1 MLRVSMSKKSETQ
14 LSLSDCLC
22 QICMEIFVE
31 PVTLPCNHTLCN
43 SCFQLTVEKA
53 SLCCPF
59 CRRRVSSWA
68 RYNARRNTLVNWELW
83 EKIQKNYPKECERRI
98 NGQDLEEEICVPQ
111 PQHQLSKPGE
121 LRQEYEAEISKVEAE
136 RRAHEQEENKA
147 SEEYIQRLLAEEE
160 EEHKLAEERRRE
172 MEKQLKQDEELAWQL
187 SNSLN
192 DYSKGY
198 MLSSPS
204 PAGSLSSETS
214 PANLCKM
221 KNKASNF
228 GDIQKYLS
236 PKLHHALRSAS
247 FSRTEGGRSDS
258 GSVET
263 NSNEG
268 SSSAWQDEEEEMP
281 TLSPQLTGAIK
292 DSSAK
297 DLFLESCMNYF
308 SAPASGETAAVKQ
321 EKTPGPNC
329 LGDKV
334 LDVLHGIAKGEGSR
348 TVLRRSKGED
358 DGVEPDSGSLIHV
371 ESINLENSAETCTCI
386 QSATNSVMSES
397 KSVICDLME
406 VAILSGEEKPE
417 RLQNTETTPKRKLLE
432 PPAEAVIDLCMLD
445 KRRRTVPESL
455 EDQGEQINDFNLQM
469 QKAFEQEFYERRMQE
484 EQDRILALQLQKQ
497 INKEERT
504 LNRQKGSPDE
514 YLLRTKPPQS
524 VKDSSTRKGS
534 SKMAKDSKVPKNQ
547 AETNHRK
554 SRKGSCNENWQSPTR
569 VRMKSPSIKGGKVLN
584 CVVNTSDT
592 NDICSLS
599 KNKQKTILQMFKSSV
614 TE

>member
-1 MLRVSMSKKSETQ
+1 MSKKSEAP

-22 QICMEIFVE
+22 QICMEILVE

-68 RYNARRNTLVNWELW
+68 RYNARRNTLINWELW

-98 NGQDLEEEICVPQ
+98 NGQDLEEEICVPR

-160 EEHKLAEERRRE
+160 EEEHKLLEERRRE

-192 DYSKGY
+192 DDSKGCV
-198 MLSSPS
+198 LSSPS
-204 PAGSLSSETS
+204 AAGSLSCETS
-214 PANLCKM
+214 PANLSKM
-221 KNKASNF
+221 KNKPSNS

-236 PKLHHALRSAS
+236 PKLHHTLGSIG
-247 FSRTEGGRSDS
+247 RTTERGRSDS
-258 GSVET
+258 SSVGAD
-263 NSNEG
+263 SNEG
-268 SSSAWQDEEEEMP
+268 GSSAWQDEQVEMP
-281 TLSPQLTGAIK
+281 TLSPQQIGMSK

-297 DLFLESCMNYF
+297 DSFLESCMNYF
-308 SAPASGETAAVKQ
+308 STSASGETSALKQ
-321 EKTPGPNC
+321 EKPPGPNC
-329 LGDKV
+329 LGDEV
-334 LDVLHGIAKGEGSR
+334 PGEFHGLAEGKGSR
-348 TVLRRSKGED
+348 RILHKSKEKD
-358 DGVEPDSGSLIHV
+358 DGNESDSSSLTH
-371 ESINLENSAETCTCI
+371 SARCSAEET
-386 QSATNSVMSES
+386 
-397 KSVICDLME
+397 
-406 VAILSGEEKPE
+406 PE
-417 RLQNTETTPKRKLLE
+417 RLQNSKETPKRKSLE
-432 PPAEAVIDLCMLD
+432 PLAGVVVDLCMLD
-445 KRRRTVPESL
+445 KRRRTFPESL

-484 EQDRILALQLQKQ
+484 EQDRLLALQLQKQ
-497 INKEERT
+497 IDKEERT

-514 YLLRTKPPQS
+514 YLLRTKPPRC
-524 VKDSSTRKGS
+524 VKDSPARKGS
-534 SKMAKDSKVPKNQ
+534 SKSAKESKVPKKQ

-554 SRKGSCNENWQSPTR
+554 TRKSSCNENWQSPTR
-569 VRMKSPSIKGGKVLN
+569 VRMKSPTTKGGKVLN

-592 NDICSLS
+592 NDICSLP
-599 KNKQKTILQMFKSSV
+599 KNKQKTILQMFKSPV
-614 TE
+614 A

>member
-1 MLRVSMSKKSETQ
+1 MSKKSEAP

-68 RYNARRNTLVNWELW
+68 RYSARRNTLINWELW

-98 NGQDLEEEICVPQ
+98 NGQDLEEEICVPR

-160 EEHKLAEERRRE
+160 EEQRWAEERRRE
-172 MEKQLKQDEELAWQL
+172 MEEQLKQDEELAWQL

-192 DYSKGY
+192 DESKGR

-204 PAGSLSSETS
+204 PAGGLSSETS

-221 KNKASNF
+221 KNKPSNS

-236 PKLHHALRSAS
+236 PKLHHTSGSAS
-247 FSRTEGGRSDS
+247 FSRTTERGRSDS
-258 GSVET
+258 GSVT

-268 SSSAWQDEEEEMP
+268 GSSAWQDEQEEMP
-281 TLSPQLTGAIK
+281 TLSPQLTGVIK

-297 DLFLESCMNYF
+297 DSFLESCMNYF
-308 SAPASGETAAVKQ
+308 SASASGETAAAKQ
-321 EKTPGPNC
+321 ENTPGPNC
-329 LGDKV
+329 LGDEV
-334 LDVLHGIAKGEGSR
+334 PDALHGITEEDRLVSSSKGEG
-348 TVLRRSKGED
+348 
-358 DGVEPDSGSLIHV
+358 DGTESDSGSLMHV
-371 ESINLENSAETCTCI
+371 ARHCREES
-386 QSATNSVMSES
+386 
-397 KSVICDLME
+397 
-406 VAILSGEEKPE
+406 PE
-417 RLQNTETTPKRKLLE
+417 RLQNAKETPKRKSLE
-432 PPAEAVIDLCMLD
+432 PPAEAVADLCVLG
-445 KRRRTVPESL
+445 KRRKTFPESL
-455 EDQGEQINDFNLQM
+455 EDQGEQIKDFNLQM

-484 EQDRILALQLQKQ
+484 EQDRLLALQLQKQ

-514 YLLRTKPPQS
+514 YHLRAKPPQS
-524 VKDSSTRKGS
+524 VKDSPARKGS
-534 SKMAKDSKVPKNQ
+534 SKMAKDSKKQ

-554 SRKGSCNENWQSPTR
+554 TRKGSCNENWQSPTR
-569 VRMKSPSIKGGKVLN
+569 LRMKSPGIKGGKVLN
-584 CVVNTSDT
+584 CVVNTSDA
-592 NDICSLS
+592 NDICSLP
-599 KNKQKTILQMFKSSV
+599 KKKQKTILQMFKSSV
-614 TE
+614 A

>member
-1 MLRVSMSKKSETQ
+1 MSKKSEAP

-68 RYNARRNTLVNWELW
+68 RYNARRNTLINWELW

-98 NGQDLEEEICVPQ
+98 NGQDLEEEICVPH

-160 EEHKLAEERRRE
+160 EERRLAEERRRE

-192 DYSKGY
+192 DDSKEH

-204 PAGSLSSETS
+204 PAGSLLSETS
-214 PANLCKM
+214 PTNLCKV
-221 KNKASNF
+221 KNKPSNS

-236 PKLHHALRSAS
+236 PKLHHTSGSAS
-247 FSRTEGGRSDS
+247 FSRTTERGRSDS
-258 GSVET
+258 GSVDV

-268 SSSAWQDEEEEMP
+268 SSSAWQDEQEEMP
-281 TLSPQLTGAIK
+281 TLSPQLTGMVK

-297 DLFLESCMNYF
+297 DLFLESCMKYF
-308 SAPASGETAAVKQ
+308 SASASGETTAAKQ
-321 EKTPGPNC
+321 EKAPGPNC
-329 LGDKV
+329 LEDEAP
-334 LDVLHGIAKGEGSR
+334 DVLRGMTEGEGSR
-348 TVLRRSKGED
+348 TVLRRSEG
-358 DGVEPDSGSLIHV
+358 DGDGIESDSGSLTHV
-371 ESINLENSAETCTCI
+371 ESINLENSAKTCTSA
-386 QSATNSVMSES
+386 QSATNSVMSDS
-397 KSVICDLME
+397 TSVLCDL
-406 VAILSGEEKPE
+406 VKVGRHSDEEKPE
-417 RLQNTETTPKRKLLE
+417 RLQNTKETPKRKLVE
-432 PPAEAVIDLCMLD
+432 PPAEAVVDSCTLD
-445 KRRRTVPESL
+445 KRRRTFPESL
-455 EDQGEQINDFNLQM
+455 EDQEEQINYFNLQM
-469 QKAFEQEFYERRMQE
+469 QKAFEQELYERRMQE
-484 EQDRILALQLQKQ
+484 EQDRLLALQLQKQ
-497 INKEERT
+497 INKEEKT

-514 YLLRTKPPQS
+514 YHLRTKPPQS
-524 VKDSSTRKGS
+524 VKDSPARKGS
-534 SKMAKDSKVPKNQ
+534 SKMAKDSKVPKKQ

-554 SRKGSCNENWQSPTR
+554 TRRGSCNENWQSPTR

-584 CVVNTSDT
+584 CVVNTSDS
-592 NDICSLS
+592 NDICSLP

-614 TE
+614 AE

>member
-1 MLRVSMSKKSETQ
+1 MSKKSEVL

-43 SCFQLTVEKA
+43 ACFQLTVEKA

-68 RYNARRNTLVNWELW
+68 RYNARRNTLINWELW

-98 NGQDLEEEICVPQ
+98 NGQDLEEEICVPH

-160 EEHKLAEERRRE
+160 EEHRLAEERRRE

-192 DYSKGY
+192 DDSKGCV
-198 MLSSPS
+198 LSSPS
-204 PAGSLSSETS
+204 PAGSPSSETS
-214 PANLCKM
+214 PVNLCKT
-221 KNKASNF
+221 KNKSSNS

-236 PKLHHALRSAS
+236 PKFHHTLGSAS
-247 FSRTEGGRSDS
+247 FSRTTERGTSNS
-258 GSVET
+258 GSMET
-263 NSNEG
+263 NSNEC
-268 SSSAWQDEEEEMP
+268 SSSTWQDEQVEMP
-281 TLSPQLTGAIK
+281 TLSPQLTSVIK

-297 DLFLESCMNYF
+297 DSFLESCMNYF
-308 SAPASGETAAVKQ
+308 SASASGDTNAVKQ

-329 LGDKV
+329 LGDEV
-334 LDVLHGIAKGEGSR
+334 PAELNGIAEAGGSR
-348 TVLRRSKGED
+348 TVLCRSKGED
-358 DGVEPDSGSLIHV
+358 DGIESDSGSLTHV
-371 ESINLENSAETCTCI
+371 ESINR
-386 QSATNSVMSES
+386 
-397 KSVICDLME
+397 
-406 VAILSGEEKPE
+406 EEKPE
-417 RLQNTETTPKRKLLE
+417 RLQNTKETPKRKLLE
-432 PPAEAVIDLCMLD
+432 PPAEAAVDLCVLD
-445 KRRRTVPESL
+445 KRRRTFAESL
-455 EDQGEQINDFNLQM
+455 EDQGEQVNDFNLQM

-484 EQDRILALQLQKQ
+484 EQDRLLALQLQKQ

-514 YLLRTKPPQS
+514 YLLRTKPPQF
-524 VKDSSTRKGS
+524 VKDSPARKGS
-534 SKMAKDSKVPKNQ
+534 PKMAKDSKAQKNQ

-554 SRKGSCNENWQSPTR
+554 TRKGSCNENWQSPTR

-584 CVVNTSDT
+584 CVVNTSDA
-592 NDICSLS
+592 NDICSLP

-614 TE
+614 

>member
-1 MLRVSMSKKSETQ
+1 MSKKSEAP

-68 RYNARRNTLVNWELW
+68 RYNARRNTLINWELW

-98 NGQDLEEEICVPQ
+98 NGQDLEEEICVPH

-160 EEHKLAEERRRE
+160 EERRLAEERRRE

-192 DYSKGY
+192 EDSKGH

-214 PANLCKM
+214 PTNLCKV
-221 KNKASNF
+221 KNKPSNS

-236 PKLHHALRSAS
+236 PKLHHTLGSAS
-247 FSRTEGGRSDS
+247 FSRTTERGRSDS
-258 GSVET
+258 GSVDV

-268 SSSAWQDEEEEMP
+268 SSSAWQDEQEEMP
-281 TLSPQLTGAIK
+281 TLSPQLTGMVK

-297 DLFLESCMNYF
+297 DLFLESCMKYF
-308 SAPASGETAAVKQ
+308 SASASGETTAVKQ
-321 EKTPGPNC
+321 EKAPGPNC
-329 LGDKV
+329 LGDEAP
-334 LDVLHGIAKGEGSR
+334 DVLCDMTKGEGSK
-348 TVLRRSKGED
+348 TVLHRSEG
-358 DGVEPDSGSLIHV
+358 DGDGIESDSGSLTHV
-371 ESINLENSAETCTCI
+371 ARHS
-386 QSATNSVMSES
+386 
-397 KSVICDLME
+397 D
-406 VAILSGEEKPE
+406 EEKPE
-417 RLQNTETTPKRKLLE
+417 RLQNTKETPKRKSVE
-432 PPAEAVIDLCMLD
+432 PPVEAVVDSCVLD
-445 KRRRTVPESL
+445 KRRRTFPESV
-455 EDQGEQINDFNLQM
+455 EDQEEQINYFNLQM
-469 QKAFEQEFYERRMQE
+469 QKAFEQELYERRMQE
-484 EQDRILALQLQKQ
+484 EQDRLLALQLQKQ

-514 YLLRTKPPQS
+514 YHLRTKPPQS
-524 VKDSSTRKGS
+524 VKDSPARKGS
-534 SKMAKDSKVPKNQ
+534 SKIAKDSKVPKKQ

-554 SRKGSCNENWQSPTR
+554 TRRGSCNENWQSPTR

-584 CVVNTSDT
+584 CVVNTSDS
-592 NDICSLS
+592 NDICSLP

-614 TE
+614 A

>member
-1 MLRVSMSKKSETQ
+1 MSKKYEAP

-68 RYNARRNTLVNWELW
+68 RYNARRNTLINWELW
-83 EKIQKNYPKECERRI
+83 EKIQKNYPKECECRL
-98 NGQDLEEEICVPQ
+98 NGQDLEEEICVPH
-111 PQHQLSKPGE
+111 PQRQLSKPGE

-160 EEHKLAEERRRE
+160 EENRLAEERRRE

-192 DYSKGY
+192 DDSKGHV
-198 MLSSPS
+198 LSSPS
-204 PAGSLSSETS
+204 PAGSLSPEIS
-214 PANLCKM
+214 PANLCKL
-221 KNKASNF
+221 KIKPSNS

-236 PKLHHALRSAS
+236 PKLHTMGSAS
-247 FSRTEGGRSDS
+247 FSRTAERGRSDS
-258 GSVET
+258 GSVA

-268 SSSAWQDEEEEMP
+268 SSSVWQDEQEEMP
-281 TLSPQLTGAIK
+281 TLSPQLTGVIE

-308 SAPASGETAAVKQ
+308 SASASGKMATLKQ

-334 LDVLHGIAKGEGSR
+334 SDMLNGITKGEGSR
-348 TVLRRSKGED
+348 AVLHRSKGED
-358 DGVEPDSGSLIHV
+358 DGTESDSGSL
-371 ESINLENSAETCTCI
+371 T
-386 QSATNSVMSES
+386 Q
-397 KSVICDLME
+397 
-406 VAILSGEEKPE
+406 VARHSDEEKPE
-417 RLQNTETTPKRKLLE
+417 RLQNVKETPKRKLLE
-432 PPAEAVIDLCMLD
+432 PPAEAVVDLCVLD
-445 KRRRTVPESL
+445 KRRRTFPESL
-455 EDQGEQINDFNLQM
+455 EDQVVQINDFNLQM
-469 QKAFEQEFYERRMQE
+469 QKACEQEFYERRMQE
-484 EQDRILALQLQKQ
+484 EQDRLLALQLQKQ

-514 YLLRTKPPQS
+514 YLLRGKPPQS
-524 VKDSSTRKGS
+524 VKDSPARKAS
-534 SKMAKDSKVPKNQ
+534 SKVVKDSKVQKKQ
-547 AETNHRK
+547 AEANHRK
-554 SRKGSCNENWQSPTR
+554 TRKGSCNENWQSPTR

-584 CVVNTSDT
+584 CVVNTSDA
-592 NDICSLS
+592 NDICSLP

-614 TE
+614 V

>member
-1 MLRVSMSKKSETQ
+1 MSKKSETQ

-111 PQHQLSKPGE
+111 PQHRLSKPGE

-160 EEHKLAEERRRE
+160 EEHRLAEERRRE

-192 DYSKGY
+192 DYSKAH

-214 PANLCKM
+214 PDNLCKM

-247 FSRTEGGRSDS
+247 FSRTAERGRSDS

-268 SSSAWQDEEEEMP
+268 SSSAWQVEEEEMP

-308 SAPASGETAAVKQ
+308 SAPTSGETTAVKQ
-321 EKTPGPNC
+321 EKAPGPNC

-334 LDVLHGIAKGEGSR
+334 LDVLHGIAKEEGSR
-348 TVLRRSKGED
+348 TVLCRSKGEG
-358 DGVEPDSGSLIHV
+358 DGLQPDSGSLIHV
-371 ESINLENSAETCTCI
+371 ESINLENSAETC
-386 QSATNSVMSES
+386 
-397 KSVICDLME
+397 
-406 VAILSGEEKPE
+406 EEKPE
-417 RLQNTETTPKRKLLE
+417 KLQNTETTPKRKLLE
-432 PPAEAVIDLCMLD
+432 TPAEAAIDLCILD
-445 KRRRTVPESL
+445 KRRRTATESL

-469 QKAFEQEFYERRMQE
+469 QKAFEQKFYERRMQE
-484 EQDRILALQLQKQ
+484 EQDRLLALQLQKQ

-524 VKDSSTRKGS
+524 VKDSSARNGS
-534 SKMAKDSKVPKNQ
+534 SKVAKDSKVPKKQ

-554 SRKGSCNENWQSPTR
+554 SRKSSSNENWQSPTR

-584 CVVNTSDT
+584 CVVNTTDT
-592 NDICSLS
+592 NETCSLS

-614 TE
+614 

>member
-1 MLRVSMSKKSETQ
+1 MSKKSEAP

-68 RYNARRNTLVNWELW
+68 RYNARRNTLINWELW
-83 EKIQKNYPKECERRI
+83 ERIQKNYPKECECRI
-98 NGQDLEEEICVPQ
+98 NGQDLEEEICIPH

-160 EEHKLAEERRRE
+160 EEHRLAEERRRE

-192 DYSKGY
+192 DNSQGHV
-198 MLSSPS
+198 LSSPS
-204 PAGSLSSETS
+204 PAGSVSSETS
-214 PANLCKM
+214 PANLCKV
-221 KNKASNF
+221 KNKPSNS

-236 PKLHHALRSAS
+236 PKLHHMLGSAS
-247 FSRTEGGRSDS
+247 FSRTTGRGRSDS
-258 GSVET
+258 GFVES

-268 SSSAWQDEEEEMP
+268 SSSAWQDEQEEMP
-281 TLSPQLTGAIK
+281 TLSPQLTGVIK

-308 SAPASGETAAVKQ
+308 GASASGENTAVKQ

-329 LGDKV
+329 LGDQV
-334 LDVLHGIAKGEGSR
+334 PHALDGTTKGEWS
-348 TVLRRSKGED
+348 TAVLQRSEGRD
-358 DGVEPDSGSLIHV
+358 DGTD
-371 ESINLENSAETCTCI
+371 
-386 QSATNSVMSES
+386 
-397 KSVICDLME
+397 KSVTCDLTK
-406 VAILSGEEKPE
+406 VARHLDEDKPE
-417 RLQNTETTPKRKLLE
+417 RLQDAKEIPKRKLVE
-432 PPAEAVIDLCMLD
+432 PPAEAVVDLCMLD
-445 KRRRTVPESL
+445 KRRRTLPESL
-455 EDQGEQINDFNLQM
+455 EEQGEQINDFSLQM

-484 EQDRILALQLQKQ
+484 EQDRLLALQLQKQ

-524 VKDSSTRKGS
+524 VKDSPARKGS
-534 SKMAKDSKVPKNQ
+534 SKMAKDSKVPKKQ

-554 SRKGSCNENWQSPTR
+554 TRKGSCNENWQSPTR
-569 VRMKSPSIKGGKVLN
+569 VRMKSPSITGGKVLN
-584 CVVNTSDT
+584 CVVNTSDA
-592 NDICSLS
+592 NDICSLP

-614 TE
+614 

>member
-1 MLRVSMSKKSETQ
+1 MSKKSQ
-14 LSLSDCLC
+14 APLSLSDCLC

-83 EKIQKNYPKECERRI
+83 ERIQKHYPKECERRI
-98 NGQDLEEEICVPQ
+98 NGQDSEEEICVPH

-160 EEHKLAEERRRE
+160 EERRLAEERWRE

-192 DYSKGY
+192 DDSSGHV
-198 MLSSPS
+198 LRSPS
-204 PAGSLSSETS
+204 PAGRLYCETS

-221 KNKASNF
+221 KTKSSNS

-236 PKLHHALRSAS
+236 PKPHHTQESES
-247 FSRTEGGRSDS
+247 FSSALTARGKSDY
-258 GSVET
+258 GSLT
-263 NSNEG
+263 SSNED
-268 SSSAWQDEEEEMP
+268 SSSAWQDKQEEMP
-281 TLSPQLTGAIK
+281 TLSPQQPSVIK

-308 SAPASGETAAVKQ
+308 SASGETATVEQ
-321 EKTPGPNC
+321 EKTPRSNC
-329 LGDKV
+329 PGDSV
-334 LDVLHGIAKGEGSR
+334 PDVLHGIAEGEGSR
-348 TVLRRSKGED
+348 TDLCRSTGED
-358 DGVEPDSGSLIHV
+358 GGIESETGSLTHG
-371 ESINLENSAETCTCI
+371 ESINHENTAETSTFI
-386 QSATNSVMSES
+386 QSATNPVMSDS
-397 KSVICDLME
+397 KSVTCDVMK
-406 VAILSGEEKPE
+406 AAGCSDKEKPE
-417 RLQNTETTPKRKLLE
+417 GQQNTKETPKRKSLE
-432 PPAEAVIDLCMLD
+432 PPSEAVVDLCVVD
-445 KRRRTVPESL
+445 KRRRTFPESL
-455 EDQGEQINDFNLQM
+455 EEQREQINYFNLQM
-469 QKAFEQEFYERRMQE
+469 QKAFEQELQERRMQE
-484 EQDRILALQLQKQ
+484 EQDRLLALQLQKQ
-497 INKEERT
+497 INKEEGT

-514 YLLRTKPPQS
+514 YLLRTKPLQS
-524 VKDSSTRKGS
+524 VKDSSARKGS
-534 SKMAKDSKVPKNQ
+534 SKMARDSKVQKNQ
-547 AETNHRK
+547 AEASHRK
-554 SRKGSCNENWQSPTR
+554 TRKGSCNENWQIPTKAR
-569 VRMKSPSIKGGKVLN
+569 VKPPSIKGGKVLN

-592 NDICSLS
+592 NDLCSLP

-614 TE
+614 A

>member
-1 MLRVSMSKKSETQ
+1 MSKKSEAP

-68 RYNARRNTLVNWELW
+68 RYNARRNTLINWELW

-98 NGQDLEEEICVPQ
+98 NGQDLEEEICVPH

-160 EEHKLAEERRRE
+160 EEHRLAEERRRE

-192 DYSKGY
+192 DDSKG
-198 MLSSPS
+198 LVLHSPS
-204 PAGSLSSETS
+204 PAGSLSCETS
-214 PANLCKM
+214 PANLCKT
-221 KNKASNF
+221 KNKASNS

-236 PKLHHALRSAS
+236 PKLHHTLGSAS
-247 FSRTEGGRSDS
+247 FSRTTERGRRDS

-263 NSNEG
+263 NSNGG
-268 SSSAWQDEEEEMP
+268 SGSAWQDEQEEMP
-281 TLSPQLTGAIK
+281 TLSPQLTGVIK

-297 DLFLESCMNYF
+297 DLFLESCMSYF
-308 SAPASGETAAVKQ
+308 SASASGETAALKQ

-329 LGDKV
+329 LGDEV
-334 LDVLHGIAKGEGSR
+334 PDALHGIAEGEGSR
-348 TVLRRSKGED
+348 TVLHRSKGED
-358 DGVEPDSGSLIHV
+358 DGIE
-371 ESINLENSAETCTCI
+371 
-386 QSATNSVMSES
+386 
-397 KSVICDLME
+397 SVIRDLTK
-406 VAILSGEEKPE
+406 VARHSDEEKPE
-417 RLQNTETTPKRKLLE
+417 RLQSTKETPKRKSLE
-432 PPAEAVIDLCMLD
+432 PPAEAMVDWCVLD
-445 KRRRTVPESL
+445 KRRRTFPESL
-455 EDQGEQINDFNLQM
+455 EDQGEQMNDFNLQM

-484 EQDRILALQLQKQ
+484 EQDRLLALQLQKQ

-514 YLLRTKPPQS
+514 YLLRAKPPQS
-524 VKDSSTRKGS
+524 AKDSPARKGS
-534 SKMAKDSKVPKNQ
+534 CKMAKDSKVPRRQ

-554 SRKGSCNENWQSPTR
+554 TRKGSCNENWQSPTR
-569 VRMKSPSIKGGKVLN
+569 LRMKSPSIKGGKVLN
-584 CVVNTSDT
+584 CVVNTSDA
-592 NDICSLS
+592 NDICSLP

-614 TE
+614 

>member
-1 MLRVSMSKKSETQ
+1 MSKKSEAP

-68 RYNARRNTLVNWELW
+68 RYNARRNTLINWELW

-98 NGQDLEEEICVPQ
+98 NGQDLEDEICVPH

-160 EEHKLAEERRRE
+160 EEHRLAEERRKE

-192 DYSKGY
+192 DDSKGHV
-198 MLSSPS
+198 LSSPS
-204 PAGSLSSETS
+204 PASSLSSETS

-221 KNKASNF
+221 KSKARNS

-236 PKLHHALRSAS
+236 PKLHYALGSAS
-247 FSRTEGGRSDS
+247 FSRTTERGRSDS

-263 NSNEG
+263 NSNKG
-268 SSSAWQDEEEEMP
+268 SSSAWQDEQEEMP
-281 TLSPQLTGAIK
+281 TLSPQLTGVIK

-297 DLFLESCMNYF
+297 DSFLESCMNYF
-308 SAPASGETAAVKQ
+308 SASASGETAAVKQ
-321 EKTPGPNC
+321 EETPGPNC
-329 LGDKV
+329 LGDEV
-334 LDVLHGIAKGEGSR
+334 PDALYGITKGEGSR
-348 TVLRRSKGED
+348 TVLRRSTGQD
-358 DGVEPDSGSLIHV
+358 DGIASDSGSLTHV
-371 ESINLENSAETCTCI
+371 ESINLENSAETCTSI
-386 QSATNSVMSES
+386 QSATNSVMSDS
-397 KSVICDLME
+397 KSVICDIME
-406 VAILSGEEKPE
+406 VARHSDEEKPE
-417 RLQNTETTPKRKLLE
+417 RLQNTKETPKRKSLE
-432 PPAEAVIDLCMLD
+432 PPAEAVVDLCVLD
-445 KRRRTVPESL
+445 KRRRTFPESL
-455 EDQGEQINDFNLQM
+455 EDQGEQMNDFNLQM
-469 QKAFEQEFYERRMQE
+469 QKAFEQEFYERHMQE
-484 EQDRILALQLQKQ
+484 EQDRLLALQLQKQ

-524 VKDSSTRKGS
+524 MKDSPARKSCST
-534 SKMAKDSKVPKNQ
+534 MAKDSKVPKKQ

-554 SRKGSCNENWQSPTR
+554 TRKGSCNENWQSPTR

-584 CVVNTSDT
+584 CVVNTSDA
-592 NDICSLS
+592 NDICSLP

-614 TE
+614 AE

>member
-1 MLRVSMSKKSETQ
+1 MSKKSEAP

-68 RYNARRNTLVNWELW
+68 RYNARRNTLINWELW

-98 NGQDLEEEICVPQ
+98 NGQDLEEEICVPH

-160 EEHKLAEERRRE
+160 EEHRLAEERRRE

-192 DYSKGY
+192 DGAKGHV
-198 MLSSPS
+198 LSSPS
-204 PAGSLSSETS
+204 PAGSLSTETS

-221 KNKASNF
+221 KNKPSNS

-236 PKLHHALRSAS
+236 PKLHHTLGSAS
-247 FSRTEGGRSDS
+247 FSRTTERRRSDS

-268 SSSAWQDEEEEMP
+268 SSSAWQDEQEEMP
-281 TLSPQLTGAIK
+281 TLSPQLTSVIK

-297 DLFLESCMNYF
+297 DSFLESCMNYF
-308 SAPASGETAAVKQ
+308 SESASGETAAVKQ

-329 LGDKV
+329 LGDEV
-334 LDVLHGIAKGEGSR
+334 PDALHGVAEGEGSR
-348 TVLRRSKGED
+348 TVLHRSKGED
-358 DGVEPDSGSLIHV
+358 DGIESDSGSLTHV
-371 ESINLENSAETCTCI
+371 ESINLENSAETCSCI
-386 QSATNSVMSES
+386 QSATNSVMSDS
-397 KSVICDLME
+397 KSVICDLMK
-406 VAILSGEEKPE
+406 VARHSDEEKPE
-417 RLQNTETTPKRKLLE
+417 RLQNTKETPKRKSLE
-432 PPAEAVIDLCMLD
+432 PPAEAVVDLCVLG
-445 KRRRTVPESL
+445 KRRRTFPESL

-484 EQDRILALQLQKQ
+484 EQDRLLALQLQKQ

-514 YLLRTKPPQS
+514 YLLRTKAPQS
-524 VKDSSTRKGS
+524 VKDSPARKGS
-534 SKMAKDSKVPKNQ
+534 SKMAKESKVPKKQ

-554 SRKGSCNENWQSPTR
+554 TRKGSCNENWQSPTR

-584 CVVNTSDT
+584 CVVNTSDA
-592 NDICSLS
+592 NDICSLP

-614 TE
+614 AE

>member
-1 MLRVSMSKKSETQ
+1 MSKKSEAP

-98 NGQDLEEEICVPQ
+98 NGQDLEEEICVPH

-160 EEHKLAEERRRE
+160 EEQRLAEERRRE

-192 DYSKGY
+192 DDSRGHV
-198 MLSSPS
+198 LSSPL

-221 KNKASNF
+221 NKPSNS

-236 PKLHHALRSAS
+236 PKLHHTLGSAS
-247 FSRTEGGRSDS
+247 FSRTTGRGRSDS

-268 SSSAWQDEEEEMP
+268 SSSVWQDEQEEMP
-281 TLSPQLTGAIK
+281 TLSPQLTSVIK

-297 DLFLESCMNYF
+297 DSFLESCMNYF
-308 SAPASGETAAVKQ
+308 SASASGETAAVKQ

-329 LGDKV
+329 PGDNV
-334 LDVLHGIAKGEGSR
+334 PGVLHGITKGEGSG
-348 TVLRRSKGED
+348 TVLHRSKGED
-358 DGVEPDSGSLIHV
+358 DGT
-371 ESINLENSAETCTCI
+371 ETD
-386 QSATNSVMSES
+386 MS
-397 KSVICDLME
+397 DLMK
-406 VAILSGEEKPE
+406 VARHADEEKPE
-417 RLQNTETTPKRKLLE
+417 RLHDAKETPKRKSLE
-432 PPAEAVIDLCMLD
+432 PPAEAVVDLCMLD
-445 KRRRTVPESL
+445 KRRRTFPESL
-455 EDQGEQINDFNLQM
+455 EDQGEERNDFNLQM
-469 QKAFEQEFYERRMQE
+469 QQAFEQFYERHMQE
-484 EQDRILALQLQKQ
+484 EQDRLLALQLQKQ

-524 VKDSSTRKGS
+524 VKDSPARKGS
-534 SKMAKDSKVPKNQ
+534 SKMAKDSKVPKKQ

-554 SRKGSCNENWQSPTR
+554 TRKCSCNENWQSPTR
-569 VRMKSPSIKGGKVLN
+569 IQMKSPSIKGGKVLN
-584 CVVNTSDT
+584 CVVNTSDAS
-592 NDICSLS
+592 DIRSLP
-599 KNKQKTILQMFKSSV
+599 KDNQKTILQMFKSSV
-614 TE
+614 